1 MPTFL
6 NFCKCF
12 GKTTSCE
19 TKEKCPFVHLTYL
32 DVLLLPTGSVAPC
45 VCQKYM
51 SHKTPQVKRGFEDV
65 LQSPDS
71 GGTSPT
77 ETPVKRGDYSTTP
90 DKMSSG
96 GRGMRGRGGGGVGRG
111 SNQSWAPPTSG
122 AAPGPPAGGNP
133 QAGVATPSAQI
144 LMPPRLLVNN
154 QTGPNGPPTSGDPG
168 ETVSNELS
176 DLTTE
181 QLLNISQEV
190 LGGDD
195 DEDQS
200 GGGGGM
206 SYAAATAK
214 RPKEE
219 FPYALY
225 VQKGTERREAISRPH
240 FDAFC
245 KAVYNKR
252 LKLSFEENSKFTI
265 DWVLYKDGYGIF
277 ACADKQTAEWVKT
290 LAADFQFPS
299 GKEGEF
305 FKTRGW
311 NRWERGEALVFHGFL
326 HGPVWKDRSYK
337 AKYQLNTILKLNG
350 LEGEF
355 ESLSWNYST
364 PNGAYILFEPI
375 GELASKLENR
385 GMRLNAGICTLKLN
399 KRIRKQRSEA
409 DFVKAREQNDDED
422 TTMS

>member
-1 MPTFL
+1 
-6 NFCKCF
+6 
-12 GKTTSCE
+12 
-19 TKEKCPFVHLTYL
+19 
-32 DVLLLPTGSVAPC
+32 
-45 VCQKYM
+45 M
-51 SHKTPQVKRGFEDV
+51 SYKTPQVKRGFEDV

-71 GGTSPT
+71 GGTSPV
-77 ETPVKRGDYSTTP
+77 ETPVKRGDFTTTP

-96 GRGMRGRGGGGVGRG
+96 GRGMRGRGGGGGGRG
-111 SNQSWAPPTSG
+111 SSESWAPPTSG
-122 AAPGPPAGGNP
+122 TAPGPPAGGNP
-133 QAGVATPSAQI
+133 QAGVATPSAHI
-144 LMPPRLLVNN
+144 LAAPRLVV
-154 QTGPNGPPTSGDPG
+154 GPPNAGDSG
-168 ETVSNELS
+168 ETVSKELG
-176 DLTTE
+176 DLSTA
-181 QLLNISQEV
+181 QLNNLSQEL
-190 LGGDD
+190 LGNDD
-195 DEDQS
+195 DEDQN
-200 GGGGGM
+200 GGGGSM

-225 VQKGTERREAISRPH
+225 VQQGTERREAISKPH

-245 KAVYNKR
+245 KMVYKAR
-252 LKLSFEENSKFTI
+252 LKLSFEENSKYLI

-277 ACADKQTAEWVKT
+277 ACADKQTAEWVKS

-326 HGPVWKDRSYK
+326 HGPVWKDRGYK
-337 AKYQLNTILKLNG
+337 PKYQLNTILKLNG

-364 PNGAYILFEPI
+364 PNGAYISFEPI
-375 GELASKLENR
+375 GELAHKLENM
-385 GMRLNAGICTLKLN
+385 GMRLNAGICTLKLK

-409 DFVKAREQNDDED
+409 DFVKAREQNDDEE
-422 TTMS
+422 MS